1 MGKRGQKQGIHSQ
14 VTRKKIFRIFLIQ
27 AAIAVFVSGGLL
39 LIDIVTAYSTLLGAA
54 LYLIPNLY
62 FANRALKS
70 RPGQSPNTAL
80 VELYASEI
88 WKMGISIVAFAAVF
102 ILVEPLS
109 PFSLFVTFILMQI
122 SGWIAQMN
130 LNNRFLKL

>member
-27 AAIAVFVSGGLL
+27 AAIAVLLSGALL
-39 LIDIVTAYSTLLGAA
+39 LIDLKTAYSALLGAA
-54 LYLIPNLY
+54 LYLIPNIY

-70 RPGQSPNTAL
+70 KPGQTANKAL
-80 VELYASEI
+80 AEMYASEI
-88 WKMGISIVAFAAVF
+88 WKMGISILAFASVF
-102 ILVEPLS
+102 ILVKPLS
-109 PFSLFVTFILMQI
+109 PFSLFSTFILMQI
-122 SGWIAQMN
+122 IGWIAQVK